1 MSCVWRANDV
11 VVTIVDPSAGQT
23 FAKELKSVNEI
34 VPTADIPRLLSH
46 MSLLYRRYDVIL
58 DLTSVYTPQAITEFP
73 YEVLCQCRSHEHRE
87 PDPLELNLAP
97 C

>member
-1 MSCVWRANDV
+1 MSCVRRANDV

-58 DLTSVYTPQAITEFP
+58 DLTSVYSSGYYRVSLRGALPMPFPRTPGT
-73 YEVLCQCRSHEHRE
+73 RSSRT
-87 PDPLELNLAP
+87 
-97 C
+97 

>member
-1 MSCVWRANDV
+1 MMSCVWRANDV

-58 DLTSVYTPQAITEFP
+58 DLTSVCSQAITEFP

>member
-1 MSCVWRANDV
+1 MMSCVWRANDV

-34 VPTADIPRLLSH
+34 VLTADTALSH
-46 MSLLYRRYDVIL
+46 MSFPSRRCDVIL
-58 DLTSVYTPQAITEFP
+58 DLTSVYSQAITEFP

>member
-58 DLTSVYTPQAITEFP
+58 DLTSVCSQAIQSFP
-73 YEVLCQCRSHEHRE
+73 TRCSANAVPTNTGNPIL
-87 PDPLELNLAP
+87 
-97 C
+97 